1 MPVVKKRNQQTES
14 RLLLESD
21 EPVELPPAEVED
33 SAVVLQFEQF
43 RQYVPELLEELRD
56 GVEAAPVPVMMDG
69 ATFVIHADTRSFW
82 VKLWH
87 TSPERTRI
95 ERVQII
101 SCLPSTRRVQLVIGD
116 LDGYPEDIDDYAD
129 DEDQDADV
137 NDTDDDD
144 DIDAA
149 DVNDADVDDVIAPDV
164 NAADDVHAAGNVAD
178 VNDADEEDAAP

>member
-21 EPVELPPAEVED
+21 EPVELPPAEVDE

-56 GVEAAPVPVMMDG
+56 GTEATPVPVMMDG
-69 ATFVIHADTRSFW
+69 STFVVHGATRSFW

-87 TSPERTRI
+87 SSSELTRV

-101 SCLPSTRRVQLVIGD
+101 SCLPSTRGVQILVDDPEEYDDDEFDEDEDYDDGD
-116 LDGYPEDIDDYAD
+116 DFGDEDDAD
-129 DEDQDADV
+129 DP
-137 NDTDDDD
+137 
-144 DIDAA
+144 AA
-149 DVNDADVDDVIAPDV
+149 
-164 NAADDVHAAGNVAD
+164 
-178 VNDADEEDAAP
+178 

>member
-21 EPVELPPAEVED
+21 EPVELPPAEVDE

-56 GVEAAPVPVMMDG
+56 GVEATPVPVMMDG
-69 ATFVIHADTRSFW
+69 STFVVHGDTRSFW

-87 TSPERTRI
+87 STPELTRI

-101 SCLPSTRRVQLVIGD
+101 SCLPSTRGVQILMED
-116 LDGYPEDIDDYAD
+116 PEDYAD
-129 DEDQDADV
+129 DEFDEDEDF
-137 NDTDDDD
+137 
-144 DIDAA
+144 
-149 DVNDADVDDVIAPDV
+149 ADVDDVGDEDD
-164 NAADDVHAAGNVAD
+164 ADDP
-178 VNDADEEDAAP
+178 AAPRA